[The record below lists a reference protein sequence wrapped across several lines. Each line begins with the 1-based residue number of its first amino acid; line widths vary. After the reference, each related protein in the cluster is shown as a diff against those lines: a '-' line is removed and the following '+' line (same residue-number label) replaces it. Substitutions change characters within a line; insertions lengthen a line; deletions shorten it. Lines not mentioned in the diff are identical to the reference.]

1 MAFNDLALWLLVIS
15 LGIQTGAGL
24 FETRVLVPLWACSP
38 PQSVLA
44 YLAVPIRADS
54 GRRLWIFLTP
64 LTGIISLLNLVAAL
78 LYAGPARTWWL
89 FAAASALFVII
100 VTFAYFMPVL
110 LRLPD
115 AAKMPEAQLT
125 RMVRL
130 WVLLN
135 WFRFAI
141 LVAAWFAGLKAF
153 AIALA

>member
-1 MAFNDLALWLLVIS
+1 MAFNSIALWLLVIS

-44 YLAVPIRADS
+44 YLAVPIRPDS
-54 GRRLWIFLTP
+54 GRRLWIILTP
-64 LTGIISLLNLVAAL
+64 LTGIISLLNLVAAF

-89 FAAASALFVII
+89 FAAGSALLVII
-100 VTFAYFMPVL
+100 VTFAYFIPVL

-115 AAKMPEAQLT
+115 AAKIPGAQLT

-135 WFRFAI
+135 WLRFMI
-141 LVAAWFAGLKAF
+141 LVAAWLAGLKAF
-153 AIALA
+153 AIALT